1 MMGMSKT
8 GNTSVLKPTGVS
20 HLMSVLPRKV
30 EALRRKKKKV
40 EKTSG
45 KKKHIILT
53 FKEQVAVRK

>member
-40 EKTSG
+40 EKNKW
-45 KKKHIILT
+45 KKKTHNFDL
-53 FKEQVAVRK
+53 